1 MTFSLKSW
9 AVFGAVRSLVSFE
22 TVCMCLK
29 SCHRSLNLIF
39 IFAAPLLK
47 LLAWES
53 PTHDITSVLQFYIR
67 GLNRK
72 LVICKPFF
80 CYKKKLKEKKL
91 KKNR

>member
-9 AVFGAVRSLVSFE
+9 AVFGAVRSVVSFE

-47 LLAWES
+47 LLAWEDHQR
-53 PTHDITSVLQFYIR
+53 TTLRQFY
-67 GLNRK
+67 NST
-72 LVICKPFF
+72 
-80 CYKKKLKEKKL
+80 YED
-91 KKNR
+91 